1 MLPVNTRSTVALYS
15 QFMSV
20 LCSMVLPILLSSYPF
35 HTLKLEVS
43 FLIVL
48 AVAVAVAIANGHSRH
63 GCSGAG
69 GGGGGGRGLLIAEV
83 YFLLLDG
90 LTGPGKK
97 VKATPLAR
105 CMHDMEL

>member
-20 LCSMVLPILLSSYPF
+20 LCSMVLPISYPPILF
-35 HTLKLEVS
+35 TLFVLEVS

-63 GCSGAG
+63 GCSGA
-69 GGGGGGRGLLIAEV
+69 GGGGGRGLLIAEV

-105 CMHDMEL
+105 CMHDTEL